1 MVEVENDVYGDD
13 EEVVEVRV
21 DNQIIDVQVEDKRVS
36 MANSNLMNVMQQ
48 VVDYQDEQAI
58 EREVEEQ
65 KYEVDYQ
72 QQDYQYDNNYE

>member
-21 DNQIIDVQVEDKRVS
+21 DNQIIDVQVEHKRVS

>member
-21 DNQIIDVQVEDKRVS
+21 DNQIIDVEVEDKRVS

-65 KYEVDYQ
+65 KYEDDYQ